1 MRWLTSLARLN
12 LLGGVRSIKLKLSI
26 LLVAAIGIAVVV
38 SNVGVWLGWPYGI
51 RLLVAVVISL
61 VMVQL
66 LAGGTTRPLREM
78 EEAVAKMT
86 EGDYRHR
93 VETSSVDEVGRL
105 ASAFNVM
112 SADLAKVD
120 RERRDLIANVSHE
133 LRTPLTAL
141 RAQLENM
148 IDGVSE
154 PSAEK
159 LAAMHGQTE
168 RLELLVRRV
177 MDLANIESGQTTLH
191 VESVE
196 VAGLLVQA
204 VAEAELRN
212 PGAQFRL
219 VTDPGQRANL
229 DPLRFGQVVANLLDN
244 AATHGGDAVVT
255 VDATVSDGTFRMEVA
270 DLGPGLSAQDAE
282 RVFERFYRAEY
293 DRASASG
300 GSGLGLAIAQGI
312 VALHGGTIDALV
324 NHPSGCRM
332 VVQLPANAIRSGDRA
347 TPADPPLPPDSPL
360 PPGDGQPSSAGNPTV
375 FRPERVN

>member
-1 MRWLTSLARLN
+1 MSWLTSLSRLN

-26 LLVAAIGIAVVV
+26 VLVAGIGIAVVV

-219 VTDPGQRANL
+219 VTDPGQRASL

-312 VALHGGTIDALV
+312 VSLHGGTIDALV

-332 VVQLPANAIRSGDRA
+332 VVQLPATAIRSSDGA
-347 TPADPPLPPDSPL
+347 TPADSPL
-360 PPGDGQPSSAGNPTV
+360 RPGDGQPSPGGNPTV